1 MQRAACAKLGP
12 MADGALARLG
22 RWLTLAM
29 ALALSLGSYPGGESG
44 LSDVYVFAGEGL
56 MCIKRRKGISG
67 GVGVAMMA
75 VLGMAL
81 SRYC

>member
-1 MQRAACAKLGP
+1 

-56 MCIKRRKGISG
+56 ICVLNDARASP
-67 GVGVAMMA
+67 A